1 MIHGTGVD
9 IIQISRIQKSLEKY
23 AQRFEERVFTRRE
36 IDYCRS
42 RPEPFK
48 HFAARFAAK
57 EAVLKSLGT
66 GMAEGITW
74 KDLEILTLESG
85 QPTLNITGRCREI
98 CESLNLK
105 GIHISM
111 SHDNLYAVAQAV
123 AETN

>member
-1 MIHGTGVD
+1 MIHGTGID
-9 IIQISRIQKSLEKY
+9 IIQVSRIQKSLEKY
-23 AQRFEERVFTRRE
+23 EKRFEERVFTRRE

-42 RPEPFK
+42 RPDPFK

-85 QPTLNITGRCREI
+85 QPALNITGRCREI

-111 SHDNLYAVAQAV
+111 SHDNIYAVAQAV